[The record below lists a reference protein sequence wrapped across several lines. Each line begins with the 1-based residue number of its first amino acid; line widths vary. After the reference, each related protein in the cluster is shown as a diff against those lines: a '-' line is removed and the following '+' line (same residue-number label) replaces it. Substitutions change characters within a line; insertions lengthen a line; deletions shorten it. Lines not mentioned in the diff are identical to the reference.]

1 MSILYET
8 SYESESGLIQTG
20 SNIETS
26 QLFVADR
33 DCSHDSTIEKKEKR
47 IKLKKF
53 INSPAL
59 SL

>member
-8 SYESESGLIQTG
+8 SIESESGLIQMG
-20 SNIETS
+20 SKIETS

-53 INSPAL
+53 INNSPF